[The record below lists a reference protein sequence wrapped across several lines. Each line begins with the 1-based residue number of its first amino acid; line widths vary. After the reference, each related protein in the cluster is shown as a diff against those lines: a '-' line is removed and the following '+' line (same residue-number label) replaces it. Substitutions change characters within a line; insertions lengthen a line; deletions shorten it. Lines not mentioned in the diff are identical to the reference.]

1 MDLLKAEAE
10 THYQCQCRIR
20 SFADDL
26 LRSFFADDLYAFS
39 TLQA

>member
-1 MDLLKAEAE
+1 MPMPN
-10 THYQCQCRIR
+10 R
-20 SFADDL
+20 SFVDDL